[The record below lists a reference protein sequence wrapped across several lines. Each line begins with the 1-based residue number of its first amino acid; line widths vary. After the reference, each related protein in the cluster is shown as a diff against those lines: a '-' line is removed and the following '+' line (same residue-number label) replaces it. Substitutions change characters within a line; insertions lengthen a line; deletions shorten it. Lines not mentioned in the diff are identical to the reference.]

1 MKLKLVIGATTAIFA
16 ATATW
21 ATDFVWTGNT
31 QHAEDW
37 FDNDNWTVDG
47 AVPAEGVYPGAN
59 DTATFNKDASLN
71 VNGDITVGALVLNA
85 NLTHRRDKW
94 LKVGAMEGNGKLI
107 LRNRGRLEFT
117 NSAELD
123 VSVPIDMS
131 DNDGGQLL
139 YIRTTGSGIVNL
151 RGKLTG
157 NGDVSLEGSLKLY
170 GDNSGFEGRATI
182 HQASTVE
189 FRSANAG
196 SAKATWVYSGNSK
209 KTSHIDL
216 DGDIYFGAF
225 QQTSYG
231 AVDFRV
237 NLSKTDK
244 VANLV
249 IGNDNDVDSFAMG
262 SWGDANNNNDRP
274 NSYARITKVGSS
286 TLKVYCPWHRL
297 GTEIRGG
304 VLEVIGPNAL
314 TGRNTASISPI
325 SFTGGTL
332 KYGMDATTDPASPA
346 AVTTDWSSLVSG
358 STEFISVDTDGHD
371 ITWSSESICNNN
383 PDAKGFVK
391 KGEGTLELS
400 GSKRDG
406 TWKFFS
412 DATKTNII
420 EGGALEIRNA
430 KYNSDFTLAST
441 ILGSGTL
448 KICSEEH
455 LGGIRLHGT
464 EALAD
469 FTGTLDWAN
478 ELAEREV
485 DEDENVKGYASGLRM
500 TDSINFEMPNAKFRV
515 SGNPPEPTVVML
527 VETQWNPASAHV
539 TVGAYEHLNPNA
551 VIWTERS
558 AWTLNILGVAGD
570 SYLNGTFTNQPV
582 YVVKTGAG
590 KLTMGPGFAAPE
602 GSTIS
607 VNEGVFAMD
616 AGMTAANLP
625 SYLTIANGV
634 KLAGSGVFGA
644 VDLSVNDVVAPAL
657 TAETDKTTEFTLL
670 TATSITGTSATMTE
684 LLETVNAGDTHGKW
698 KLVKKSNGDGTV
710 TLKCV
715 YGKNAFVIVIR

>member
-1 MKLKLVIGATTAIFA
+1 MKLKLVIGATTALFA
-16 ATATW
+16 ATAAW
-21 ATDFVWTGNT
+21 ATDFVWTGDT
-31 QHAEDW
+31 QYAEDW

-71 VNGDITVGALVLNA
+71 VNGDITVGTLVLNA

-123 VSVPIDMS
+123 VTVPIDMS

-157 NGDVSLEGSLKLY
+157 NGDVSLEGYLKLY

-189 FRSANAG
+189 FLSANAG

-237 NLSKTDK
+237 NLSKTAK

-412 DATKTNII
+412 DETKTNII
-420 EGGALEIRNA
+420 EGGTLAIRNA
-430 KYNSDFTLAST
+430 KYNSRFTLSSK

-448 KICSEEH
+448 KIASEEAN
-455 LGGIRLHGT
+455 GGIWLHGT
-464 EALAD
+464 DAFAE

-478 ELAEREV
+478 ELNESS
-485 DEDENVKGYASGLRM
+485 YASGLRM
-500 TDSINFEMPNAKFRV
+500 ADRVNFEMPLAKLRV
-515 SGNPPEPTVVML
+515 SGNPVEATPIMK
-527 VETQWNPASAHV
+527 VETQYNPASAHV
-539 TVGAYEHLNPNA
+539 TVDSFEHPHANA
-551 VIWTERS
+551 QIYSERS
-558 AWTLNILGVAGD
+558 AWTLNLLGVSGD
-570 SYLNGTFTNQPV
+570 SYLNGAFTGQSINI
-582 YVVKTGAG
+582 VKTGAR
-590 KLTMGPGFAAPE
+590 KLTMGPDFSALE

-616 AGMTAANLP
+616 AGMTVADLP

-634 KLAGSGVFGA
+634 KLAGEGVFGA
-644 VDLSVNDVVAPAL
+644 VDLSVNDVVVPDAS
-657 TAETDKTTEFTLL
+657 TFTDKTAEYGFL
-670 TATSITGTSATMTE
+670 TATSFSNIGSSSNISSLLAT
-684 LLETVNAGDTHGKW
+684 LNANETRGKW
-698 KLVKKSNGDGTV
+698 KVVARSNGNGTV

-715 YGKNAFVIVIR
+715 YSKNAFVIILR